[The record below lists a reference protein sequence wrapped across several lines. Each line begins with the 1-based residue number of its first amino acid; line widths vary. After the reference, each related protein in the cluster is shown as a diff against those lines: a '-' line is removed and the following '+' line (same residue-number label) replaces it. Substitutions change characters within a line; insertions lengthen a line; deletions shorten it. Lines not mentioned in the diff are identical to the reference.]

1 MVWGAVSSF
10 PDGFTDQVV
19 ALGLPLAALV
29 RALALA
35 WWLLHAWLC
44 GGPAVVGKLDRNCCL
59 VRGEITAMLC
69 RNPVAQTTD
78 VL

>member
-1 MVWGAVSSF
+1 MVWGAVSPF
-10 PDGFTDQVV
+10 PDSFTDRAV
-19 ALGLPLAALV
+19 ALGLPLPALV
-29 RALALA
+29 WVLALA
-35 WWLLHAWLC
+35 WWLLHAWLR

-59 VRGEITAMLC
+59 VRGETTAMLC